1 MRSHFVAVCSVL
13 QKGFHSVCNG
23 TFSHDEENKKEKA
36 KVWMTLQPFE
46 PQVKYHCVSVSPEWL
61 SPNTPV
67 TADWK
72 SMRTF
77 MKATKCPLKL
87 IQKMSL
93 SFLSKCCV
101 WGLQSLDS
109 WFKYFTRRKETRWK
123 KFQENVSFISNDYEY
138 MYSCACE
145 WTCSCFR
152 WIMNVNVSF
161 TTEGCGCRYH

>member
-1 MRSHFVAVCSVL
+1 MAVL

-23 TFSHDEENKKEKA
+23 TFSHNEGKKEKA

-77 MKATKCPLKL
+77 VKATKCPLKL
-87 IQKMSL
+87 IQKMSVFPIKML
-93 SFLSKCCV
+93 CLRTAEPKLQAQIFYLRKRNTLKKVSRKCLFFFNWFGVHVQLCM
-101 WGLQSLDS
+101 SLNMLVFS
-109 WFKYFTRRKETRWK
+109 
-123 KFQENVSFISNDYEY
+123 VNDE
-138 MYSCACE
+138 CE
-145 WTCSCFR
+145 C
-152 WIMNVNVSF
+152 IL
-161 TTEGCGCRYH
+161 YD